1 MNSTFAA
8 RVVAVATLSVLV
20 MSGCSPA
27 SNSGGQSDEETT
39 VTVRLWDEQVA
50 DAYETSF
57 EQFEELNPEINVEV
71 QLVPWADYWTKL
83 PVDLASGDMADIFWT
98 NSANFAEYV
107 DNGNLINVSEK
118 IGEGD
123 GNWVQS
129 VLELY
134 TRDGSVWGVPQL
146 WDSIA
151 LFYNKDLV
159 EEAGVDPAS
168 LKWDPSGVDDSFLEA
183 ALRLTIDANG
193 VTADQPGFDPS
204 NIEQYAFNAQYDLQ
218 AILADFVGSNGSAW
232 RVGDEYVFGDT
243 AGVEAL
249 GYVADLINEHHVSP
263 SAADTSNN
271 GNLARDMFASG
282 KMALF
287 QSGPYSLRP
296 IADNTDIDWG
306 IVPMLEGPA
315 GRVSVVHGI
324 VAVGNAAT
332 PHEEATLKVLEWL
345 GSKDGQTPV
354 AAQGAA
360 FPGVISAQQVFVDY
374 WADQGIDVSSFI
386 DASNGLTTNTGAGLA
401 VAAANQAM
409 APFLSEMMIG
419 RMPAEEAVA
428 KAEDAAN
435 AAVKESSE

>member
-1 MNSTFAA
+1 MNSTRRTRLVAA
-8 RVVAVATLSVLV
+8 VTLSVLALA
-20 MSGCSPA
+20 GCSPA
-27 SNSGGQSDEETT
+27 SDGSSQSEGTT

-50 DAYETSF
+50 DAYDASF
-57 EQFEELNPEINVEV
+57 EQFHELNPDIDVEV

-107 DNGNLINVSEK
+107 DNGNLINVSET

-123 GNWVQS
+123 GDWVQS
-129 VLELY
+129 VVDLY

-151 LFYNKDLV
+151 LFYNKGLV
-159 EEAGVDPAS
+159 EEAGIDPTS
-168 LKWDPSGVDDSFLEA
+168 LRWDPSGENDSFLQA
-183 ALRLTIDANG
+183 ALRLTVDANG
-193 VTADQPGFDPS
+193 VSADQPGFDSS
-204 NIEQYAFNAQYDLQ
+204 NIDQYAFNAQYDLQ

-232 RVGDEYVFGDT
+232 REGDEYVFGDPE
-243 AGVEAL
+243 GVEAL
-249 GYVADLINEHHVSP
+249 GYVAALINEHHVSP

-296 IADNTDIDWG
+296 IADNTDIEWG

-315 GRVSVVHGI
+315 GRVSLVHGI

-345 GSKDGQTPV
+345 GSQEGQIPV
-354 AAQGAA
+354 AEQGAA

-374 WADQGIDVSSFI
+374 WADQGIDVEPFI

-409 APFLSEMMIG
+409 GPFLSEMMIG
-419 RMPAEEAVA
+419 RMDPEEAVLKAEEA
-428 KAEDAAN
+428 AN
-435 AAVKESSE
+435 SAVRESSD